1 MVITSTVYLPLVPW
15 LQQFFIWH
23 CTYMYFNHVQTFA
36 WLHFSC
42 DLSTRYHKCFMYT
55 SREMNKQ
62 SLSYSGV
69 LNINKKYTSW
79 FKFCVFQTCPPR
91 VYTLDLFQWH
101 LLMVRQ
107 LLYDLFQWHLLM
119 VRQTLIWFI
128 SVALAY
134 GKTNSYMV
142 WKVSFS
148 SIDIRERRRR
158 VASVICTISYLDA
171 FIFVIFLRFNF

>member
-42 DLSTRYHKCFMYT
+42 DLSTWYHKCFMYT

-79 FKFCVFQTCPPR
+79 FKFCVFQTCLPR

-101 LLMVRQ
+101 LLMVRK
-107 LLYDLFQWHLLM
+107 
-119 VRQTLIWFI
+119 TLIWFI
-128 SVALAY
+128 SVAFTYA
-134 GKTNSYMV
+134 KTNSYMV

-171 FIFVIFLRFNF
+171 FIFVIFLRFNY